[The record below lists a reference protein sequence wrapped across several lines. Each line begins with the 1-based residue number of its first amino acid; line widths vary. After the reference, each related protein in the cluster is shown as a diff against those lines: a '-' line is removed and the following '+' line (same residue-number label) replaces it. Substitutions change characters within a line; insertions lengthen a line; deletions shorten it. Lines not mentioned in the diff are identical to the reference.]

1 MPILPIIDLLIV
13 LSWTVLACGAFL
25 KAIHI
30 TTSYRWS
37 LLGLTPMECVMV
49 AGVLLLLALALAART
64 WLKANEPALIRRRAA
79 TDLNA
84 LNAYAPSRGEERLGV
99 REQPPEHPVRSAEG
113 SAGS

>member
-79 TDLNA
+79 TE

-99 REQPPEHPVRSAEG
+99 REQLPRAHRR
-113 SAGS
+113 